1 MVIKDD
7 SLEKELMQEV
17 RKIILESLKDSY
29 VIEYTQG
36 NIRSLEEVF
45 EIKQKQVKELQGLV
59 HKLTDENN
67 KLMQQIKELRE
78 KIDAYK
84 NIIRILKKMS
94 ELRVEQEEEIKKI
107 NQKYEEEIQKYN
119 NALSVIRELNEVCE
133 YCEGKGKVLAKDGVT
148 DSYRTPQLV
157 CPVCLGT
164 GKKREFT
171 NIKE

>member
-59 HKLTDENN
+59 HKLVDENN
-67 KLMQQIKELRE
+67 KLTQQIKESQE
-78 KIDAYK
+78 KINTYK
-84 NIIRILKKMS
+84 NIIKIL
-94 ELRVEQEEEIKKI
+94 LG
-107 NQKYEEEIQKYN
+107 N
-119 NALSVIRELNEVCE
+119 
-133 YCEGKGKVLAKDGVT
+133 
-148 DSYRTPQLV
+148 DS
-157 CPVCLGT
+157 
-164 GKKREFT
+164 
-171 NIKE
+171 

>member
-59 HKLTDENN
+59 DKLVDENN
-67 KLMQQIKELRE
+67 KLTQQIKESQE
-78 KIDAYK
+78 KINTYK
-84 NIIRILKKMS
+84 NIIKIL
-94 ELRVEQEEEIKKI
+94 LG
-107 NQKYEEEIQKYN
+107 N
-119 NALSVIRELNEVCE
+119 
-133 YCEGKGKVLAKDGVT
+133 
-148 DSYRTPQLV
+148 DS
-157 CPVCLGT
+157 
-164 GKKREFT
+164 
-171 NIKE
+171 

>member
-59 HKLTDENN
+59 RKLTDENN

-84 NIIRILKKMS
+84 NIIRIL
-94 ELRVEQEEEIKKI
+94 IG
-107 NQKYEEEIQKYN
+107 NDN
-119 NALSVIRELNEVCE
+119 
-133 YCEGKGKVLAKDGVT
+133 
-148 DSYRTPQLV
+148 
-157 CPVCLGT
+157 
-164 GKKREFT
+164 
-171 NIKE
+171 

>member
-7 SLEKELMQEV
+7 SLKKELMQEV

-59 HKLTDENN
+59 RKLTDENN

-84 NIIRILKKMS
+84 NIIRIL
-94 ELRVEQEEEIKKI
+94 IG
-107 NQKYEEEIQKYN
+107 NDN
-119 NALSVIRELNEVCE
+119 
-133 YCEGKGKVLAKDGVT
+133 
-148 DSYRTPQLV
+148 
-157 CPVCLGT
+157 
-164 GKKREFT
+164 
-171 NIKE
+171 